1 MTVIKKKN
9 HGYPYDAS
17 LAVRTLRAKDPGLAA
32 LMDRVGPYNL
42 GLRDNK
48 TPFQALLQSVVYQQ
62 LSGKS
67 AAAIHNR
74 VLGLFPHRY
83 ASPKRMHMLSDSRL
97 LGAGL
102 SRAKVKAAN
111 DLAARCMDGTVP
123 HTRQLKNMTDDEVV
137 ECLQQIHGIGVWTA
151 QMLLIFHLGRPDVL
165 PAGDLGVL
173 KGFRMTYG
181 LKQNP
186 EPKRMLQHGERWRP
200 YRTVATWYLWR
211 ANYLRETTD

>member
-1 MTVIKKKN
+1 MTVKKIKIQR
-9 HGYPYDAS
+9 YPYDAS
-17 LAVRTLRAKDPGLAA
+17 LAVRVLKGKDPGLAT

-83 ASPKRMHMLSDSRL
+83 ASAKNLRMLNDSRL
-97 LGAGL
+97 LEAGL
-102 SRAKVKAAN
+102 SRAKVKAVK

-123 HTRQLKNMTDDEVV
+123 HTRQLKNMPDDEVI
-137 ECLQQIHGIGVWTA
+137 ECLRQIRGIGVWTA

-181 LKQNP
+181 LNQNP
-186 EPKRMLQHGERWRP
+186 DPKRMLQHGERWRP

-211 ANYLRETTD
+211 ANYL

>member
-1 MTVIKKKN
+1 MPGKKKIT
-9 HGYPYDAS
+9 HEYPYDTS
-17 LAVRTLRAKDPGLAA
+17 LAIRILRKKDPPLAR
-32 LMDRVGPYNL
+32 LMDRVGPYSL
-42 GLRDNK
+42 GLRGKK

-74 VLGLFPHRY
+74 VVGLFPHRY
-83 ASPKRMHMLSDSRL
+83 ASPKRMRTLNDSRL
-97 LGAGL
+97 LEAGL
-102 SRAKVKAAN
+102 SRAKVKAVK

-123 HTRQLKNMTDDEVV
+123 HSLRLKKMPDDEVI
-137 ECLQQIHGIGVWTA
+137 ECLQQVRGIGEWTA

-165 PAGDLGVL
+165 PAGDLGVI

-186 EPKRMLQHGERWRP
+186 DPKQMLQHGERWRP

-211 ANYLRETTD
+211 ANYL

>member
-1 MTVIKKKN
+1 MAGKKKIT
-9 HGYPYDAS
+9 HKYPYDTS
-17 LAVRTLRAKDPGLAA
+17 LAVQMLRKNDPPLAT
-32 LMDRVGPYNL
+32 LMDRVGPYSL
-42 GLRDNK
+42 GLRDKK

-83 ASPKRMHMLSDSRL
+83 ASPKRMRTLHDSL
-97 LGAGL
+97 LLQAGL
-102 SRAKVKAAN
+102 SRAKVKAVN

-123 HTRQLKNMTDDEVV
+123 HSLQLKNMADDEVI
-137 ECLQQIHGIGVWTA
+137 ECLQQVRGIGVWTA

-165 PAGDLGVL
+165 PAGDLGVI

-186 EPKRMLQHGERWRP
+186 DPKQMLQHGERWRP

-211 ANYLRETTD
+211 ANYL